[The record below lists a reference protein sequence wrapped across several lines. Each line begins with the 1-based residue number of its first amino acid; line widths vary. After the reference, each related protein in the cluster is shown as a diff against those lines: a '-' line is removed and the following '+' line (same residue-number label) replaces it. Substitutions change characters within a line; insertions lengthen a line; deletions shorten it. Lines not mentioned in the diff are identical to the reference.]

1 MSGGRRSGLAGSL
14 HSFSFGVPETREC
27 AMFGQATRLEFRTCL
42 FPDRWPQNHVPTPRG
57 TRAVESAPTLPVASE
72 GGAPSRQGGLAA
84 ALEGGTDASPGR
96 SEPQALS
103 LHPTPACASGRCWG
117 LTSTALGGT

>member
-57 TRAVESAPTLPVASE
+57 TRAVESAQRFLWRPRE
-72 GGAPSRQGGLAA
+72 G
-84 ALEGGTDASPGR
+84 
-96 SEPQALS
+96 
-103 LHPTPACASGRCWG
+103 LHPGKGA
-117 LTSTALGGT
+117 